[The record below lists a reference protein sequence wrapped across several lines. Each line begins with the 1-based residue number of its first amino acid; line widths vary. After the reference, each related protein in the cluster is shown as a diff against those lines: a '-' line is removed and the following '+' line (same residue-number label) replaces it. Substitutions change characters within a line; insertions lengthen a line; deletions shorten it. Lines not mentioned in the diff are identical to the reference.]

1 MKLSVVVPVYNEIG
15 TIEELIGR
23 VLAVD
28 VDKEVIIVDNC
39 STDGTRELIQT
50 FDAPEVRVVLQEQNM
65 MKGNSVRKGV
75 AAAQGEYVVIQ
86 DGDLEYDP
94 QDFIPMLQLCEQPDV
109 LAVLGSRILGAR
121 QRNQKLPVSSYSV
134 GREVINIA
142 FRLLYHSS
150 LSDIATCYKM
160 AAREVFQ
167 SLELRC
173 NSFDLDFELAAK
185 LTRLARLRG
194 MRVAELPIDYSPRSV
209 EEGKKIRWQ
218 DGLHALRTLWWC
230 RFAPLLKQGQS
241 TGGRGD

>member
-28 VDKEVIIVDNC
+28 VDKEIIIVDNC
-39 STDGTRELIQT
+39 STDGTRELIAT
-50 FDAPEVRVVLQEQNM
+50 FAAPEVRVILQEQNM
-65 MKGNSVRKGV
+65 MKGNSVRRGL
-75 AAAQGEYVVIQ
+75 AAARGDYVVIQ
-86 DGDLEYDP
+86 DGDLEYNP
-94 QDFIPMLQLCEQPDV
+94 QDFVPMLQLCQQPDV

-121 QRNQKLPVSSYSV
+121 QRNQKLPASSYSV
-134 GREVINIA
+134 GREVINIV
-142 FRLLYHSS
+142 FRLLYNSR
-150 LSDIATCYKM
+150 LTDVATCYKM

-167 SLELRC
+167 ALELLC

-185 LTRLARLRG
+185 LTRLARLKG
-194 MRVAELPIDYSPRSV
+194 MRVAELPIDYFPRSV

-241 TGGRGD
+241 TGGHGE